1 MPIMRPKRIIK
12 KKFNFTFSNSALY
25 GKRRGSVAAATN
37 KVVKAA
43 GKNNSTTSVPGFI
56 PQIPKP
62 VHALSQ
68 LIQGGALTVR
78 AENGLG
84 QTTNNTEK
92 TSSTRVPVSVSPIK
106 GPAHAASLSQLI
118 QDRGMKWK
126 MDWGHPPTT
135 QGEPHQHHL
144 PVSDQRRTILS
155 EAGLNRIVARIKH
168 TTERFNGADLMSNGG
183 VDNSHKPLH
192 SELGDA
198 SLTFSSAA
206 FLSSTPLKDRLS
218 TPPRTAAPITRNLG
232 QLPQEIINFMAE
244 SNAKQE
250 RLMSIVT
257 TLATQKTTQ
266 AVPQDEADVMIDS
279 LELLFNDFEEFLSF
293 DQKLKNSSGF
303 RNKFVNYLACM
314 GGGSLKESCKFILFH
329 TKDKYVSLRYSRQ
342 GMGRLKKL
350 PFEKTEFCKCLKR
363 VLGIRHPEKNGF
375 QLRPMQEAITNFLKD
390 AKDRKGGRQM
400 RNRKKENVAEN
411 SSSSSSS
418 SSSKDDD

>member
-1 MPIMRPKRIIK
+1 MASPCVTSMKPGNQQRGPQTQPAIAIVVGVCPFPNR
-12 KKFNFTFSNSALY
+12 
-25 GKRRGSVAAATN
+25 KRRGSVAAATK
-37 KVVKAA
+37 KVIKAA

-68 LIQGGALTVR
+68 LIQGRALTVR

-84 QTTNNTEK
+84 PTTNNREK
-92 TSSTRVPVSVSPIK
+92 TSSTRVPVSVPQIQ

-118 QDRGMKWK
+118 QVRPGNEKEN
-126 MDWGHPPTT
+126 GLGPSTNNT
-135 QGEPHQHHL
+135 RRTSSTSL

-155 EAGLNRIVARIKH
+155 EAGLNRIGARTKH
-168 TTERFNGADLMSNGG
+168 TTERFNGADLMPNGG
-183 VDNSHKPLH
+183 VDNSHNPLH
-192 SELGDA
+192 SEL
-198 SLTFSSAA
+198 
-206 FLSSTPLKDRLS
+206 DRLS
-218 TPPRTAAPITRNLG
+218 TPPRTAAPITGNLG
-232 QLPQEIINFMAE
+232 QLLQEIINFMAE

-266 AVPQDEADVMIDS
+266 AVPQVEADDMIDS
-279 LELLFNDFEEFLSF
+279 LELPFNDFEEFLSF
-293 DQKLKNSSGF
+293 DEKLKNSSGF
-303 RNKFVNYLACM
+303 RKKFVNYLACM

-329 TKDKYVSLRYSRQ
+329 TIDKYVSLRYSRR

-350 PFEKTEFCKCLKR
+350 PFEKTQFYKCLKR
-363 VLGIRHPEKNGF
+363 ALGKRHPDKNEF
-375 QLRPMQEAITNFLKD
+375 QFKPMQEAITNFLKD

-400 RNRKKENVAEN
+400 RNRNKKNVAEN

-418 SSSKDDD
+418 FSSEDDD